1 MTNDGARNWKELY
14 IAGPL
19 SQHFPQSLRLAMNI
33 SRLSLEF
40 LLSSLW
46 LIFDTAALISSLQQL
61 TLLEE

>member
-1 MTNDGARNWKELY
+1 MMEPGTGKNFTSL
-14 IAGPL
+14 GPCTT
-19 SQHFPQSLRLAMNI
+19 HFPRSLRLAMNI